1 MIWVEIVSLDNWG
14 DIATI
19 VTSLGIIGIAIQAYY
34 ARKSAVSVQADVI
47 NSQQALAIAQ
57 KDLVNSQEALAIAQ
71 KDIINSQQALALAQ
85 KGLDADHERSRR
97 EKTVDILFEWDKRL
111 KKEGALARKIVETFS
126 AEQCRELTSQS
137 PMQVSGKLT
146 PHLHQLFGKDL
157 DPDNNNII
165 NLNEA
170 HSSELRWHVITYLNA
185 LETVLVAWQY
195 SIVDREIIE
204 HQFSYLFKPSDG
216 HEGLKHFRVATGGE
230 DSYPAIEIF
239 ASHIMEKR
247 REKLVQK
254 ANVA

>member
-1 MIWVEIVSLDNWG
+1 MTLQEWSY
-14 DIATI
+14 IAAI
-19 VTSLGIIGIAIQAYY
+19 ISSLGILGIAIQALY
-34 ARKSAVSVQADVI
+34 AYRSTALIQKDIV
-47 NSQQALAIAQ
+47 NSQQALATAQQELANAQ
-57 KDLVNSQEALAIAQ
+57 KEFE
-71 KDIINSQQALALAQ
+71 
-85 KGLDADHERSRR
+85 ADHERSRR

-137 PMQVSGKLT
+137 PLAVSGKLK
-146 PHLHQLFGKDL
+146 PHLHQLFSTDL
-157 DPDNNNII
+157 EPDQNNLIH
-165 NLNEA
+165 LNEA

-185 LETVLVAWQY
+185 LESVLVAWQY

-204 HQFSYLFKPSDG
+204 HQFSYLFRPSDG

-239 ASHIMEKR
+239 ASHIIEKR
-247 REKLVQK
+247 RAKLVQK

>member
-1 MIWVEIVSLDNWG
+1 MPLQDLG
-14 DIATI
+14 DIAAI
-19 VTSLGIIGIAIQAYY
+19 ITSFGIIAVAIQAWNSHRST
-34 ARKSAVSVQADVI
+34 ALIQKDIV
-47 NSQQALAIAQ
+47 NSQQALVTAQ
-57 KDLVNSQEALAIAQ
+57 QELANSQKQFE
-71 KDIINSQQALALAQ
+71 
-85 KGLDADHERSRR
+85 ADHERSRR

-126 AEQCRELTSQS
+126 AEQCRELTAQS

-157 DPDNNNII
+157 QPDHNNLIS
-165 NLNEA
+165 LNEA

-185 LETVLVAWQY
+185 LESVLVAWQY
-195 SIVDREIIE
+195 SIVDRGIIE

>member
-1 MIWVEIVSLDNWG
+1 MALQDLG
-14 DIATI
+14 DIAAIITSFGVIAVAIPAWNSHRSTALSQKDI
-19 VTSLGIIGIAIQAYY
+19 V
-34 ARKSAVSVQADVI
+34 
-47 NSQQALAIAQ
+47 NSQQALVTAQ
-57 KDLVNSQEALAIAQ
+57 QELANSQKHFE
-71 KDIINSQQALALAQ
+71 
-85 KGLDADHERSRR
+85 ADHERSRR

-137 PMQVSGKLT
+137 PMQVSAKLT
-146 PHLHQLFGKDL
+146 PHLHQLFGKNL
-157 DPDNNNII
+157 EPDQNNLIS
-165 NLNEA
+165 LNEA

-185 LETVLVAWQY
+185 LESVLVAWQY

-247 REKLVQK
+247 RAKLVQK

>member
-1 MIWVEIVSLDNWG
+1 MSLQELG
-14 DIATI
+14 DIAAI
-19 VTSLGIIGIAIQAYY
+19 ITSLGVIAVAIQAWNSHRST
-34 ARKSAVSVQADVI
+34 ALIQKEIV
-47 NSQQALAIAQ
+47 NSQQALVTAQ
-57 KDLVNSQEALAIAQ
+57 QELANSQKQFE
-71 KDIINSQQALALAQ
+71 
-85 KGLDADHERSRR
+85 ADHERSRR

-137 PMQVSGKLT
+137 PLQVSVKLA
-146 PHLHQLFGKDL
+146 PHLHQLFGIEFKP
-157 DPDNNNII
+157 DPNNII
-165 NLNEA
+165 HLNEA

-185 LETVLVAWQY
+185 LESVLVAWQY

-216 HEGLKHFRVATGGE
+216 HEGLKHFRIASGGE

-239 ASHIMEKR
+239 ASHIIEKR
-247 REKLVQK
+247 RAKLVQK

>member
-1 MIWVEIVSLDNWG
+1 MPLQDLG
-14 DIATI
+14 DIAAI
-19 VTSLGIIGIAIQAYY
+19 ITSFGIIAVAIQAWNSHRST
-34 ARKSAVSVQADVI
+34 ALIQKDIV
-47 NSQQALAIAQ
+47 NSQQALVTAQ
-57 KDLVNSQEALAIAQ
+57 QELANSQKHFE
-71 KDIINSQQALALAQ
+71 
-85 KGLDADHERSRR
+85 ADHERSRR

-137 PMQVSGKLT
+137 PMQVSAKLT
-146 PHLHQLFGKDL
+146 PHLHQLFGKNL
-157 DPDNNNII
+157 EPDQNNLIS
-165 NLNEA
+165 LNEA

-185 LETVLVAWQY
+185 LESVLVAWQY
-195 SIVDREIIE
+195 SIVDRGIIE

-247 REKLVQK
+247 RAKLVQK

>member
-1 MIWVEIVSLDNWG
+1 MSLEEWG

-19 VTSLGIIGIAIQAYY
+19 LTSLGIIGIAIQAYY
-34 ARKSAVSVQADVI
+34 ARTSAVSVQKDVI

-57 KDLVNSQEALAIAQ
+57 KDLVNSQQALALAQ
-71 KDIINSQQALALAQ
+71 KDIINSQQALAIAQ
-85 KGLDADHERSRR
+85 KSLDADHERSRR

-137 PMQVSGKLT
+137 PMQVSKKLN
-146 PHLHQLFGKDL
+146 PHLSQLFGTDFEVNQNDL
-157 DPDNNNII
+157 IS
-165 NLNEA
+165 LNEA

-239 ASHIMEKR
+239 ASHIIEKR

-254 ANVA
+254 AIVA